1 VVPVEVGR
9 MIKKRNLT
17 FRGELMDLMDWE
29 KQEVFRLLKN
39 APGTQYQEADAAGQA
54 EIRDWVRGL
63 LIASEITVDFV
74 KADGTQRSMRCT
86 LDSNRIPHA
95 AAPKPIS
102 VPAEIQ
108 ASSAVNIDGLTVTES
123 RKPRREPD
131 PVTQRVYDLD
141 QGAWRSFRFDRLQKI
156 TAELDFAAK

>member
-1 VVPVEVGR
+1 
-9 MIKKRNLT
+9 MIKKRLLT

-39 APGTQYQEADAAGQA
+39 QPGTHYQETDESGRQQM
-54 EIRDWVRGL
+54 RDWVKNL
-63 LIASEITVDFV
+63 LANSEVTVKFV
-74 KADGTQRSMRCT
+74 KSDGTVRDMRCT

-108 ASSAVNIDGLTVTES
+108 ASSAANIDGLTVTES
-123 RKPRREPD
+123 RKPRKEPD

-141 QGAWRSFRFDRLQKI
+141 QGAWRSFRYDRLKKI
-156 TAELDFAAK
+156 TTEINFTK

>member
-1 VVPVEVGR
+1 

-39 APGTQYQEADAAGQA
+39 QPGTHYQEIDDIGRKQM
-54 EIRDWVRGL
+54 RDWVKNL
-63 LIASEITVDFV
+63 LSQGEITVKFV
-74 KADGTQRSMRCT
+74 KSDGTIRDMRCT
-86 LDSNRIPHA
+86 LDSSRIPHA

-108 ASSAVNIDGLTVTES
+108 ASSTANPDGLTENK
-123 RKPRREPD
+123 KPRKEPD

-141 QGAWRSFRFDRLQKI
+141 QGAWRSFRYDRLQKI
-156 TAELDFAAK
+156 TAEINFAK